1 MAHLPSSDTIGG
13 ELLSQ
18 ADLVDD
24 AGPQLNFAGVDEE
37 WLLGALFRDLER
49 GEHAKAVLV
58 EAEMRRIAELNQQLE
73 HRCIDGLGQ
82 LAARIPL
89 DMYLYWQAREGE
101 GFWREQ
107 SNLEY
112 FGARNPGFLI
122 KTKMKP
128 TIVVGDKP
136 FPTRVQSDITTGEKP
151 AGGANPP
158 AKPPARPRARR
169 GRWAL

>member
-1 MAHLPSSDTIGG
+1 MAYGPSGDTIGG
-13 ELLSQ
+13 DLLSQ
-18 ADLVDD
+18 ADLVAD

-101 GFWREQ
+101 GFWKDK
-107 SNLEY
+107 SSLEY

-128 TIVVGDKP
+128 TIVVDRN
-136 FPTRVQSDITTGEKP
+136 FPTRVQSDVTTGEKL
-151 AGGANPP
+151 AGGVASP